1 MSALD
6 DPYRPPS
13 ESAPP
18 AAGYRPGVYWMALAA
33 LLCTWPLLFAGGLVT
48 TYRVGMAVPDWPT
61 TFNENMLTYDFL
73 DASFGVQVEH
83 VHRLFGMVVGMVMIV
98 LAGWLLW
105 AEPRRFVKV
114 LGVLALLGVIG
125 QGILGGIRVTE
136 NSTLLA
142 MVHGCTGQL
151 FFGLIAG
158 LAVVT
163 GRPWLAPRDAG
174 AGGGGFRWL
183 ALATA
188 VIVYA
193 QTCAGA
199 WLRHHLEGLEVHV
212 ALAILA
218 SGCVLATGH
227 FGFRASRHLRAP
239 SLAMTALL
247 LVQVGLGVAA
257 WWLMRP
263 FDGIPHPVTAAQAF
277 VRTGHQANGAL
288 LFATSVAMALLA
300 CRHAAP
306 SGRAVPASPRGPALE
321 ALAS

>member
-1 MSALD
+1 MSAQD
-6 DPYRPPS
+6 NPYRPPS
-13 ESAPP
+13 DPAPP
-18 AAGYRPGVYWMALAA
+18 AASYRPGVHWMALAA

-83 VHRLFGMVVGMVMIV
+83 VHRLFGAAVGMVMIA

-105 AEPRRFVKV
+105 AEPRGYVKA

-125 QGILGGIRVTE
+125 QGVLGGIRVTE

-142 MVHGCTGQL
+142 MIHGCTGQL
-151 FFGLIAG
+151 FFGLIAA

-163 GRPWLAPRDAG
+163 GRAWLAPRDEAAD
-174 AGGGGFRWL
+174 AGGLRWL

-188 VIVYA
+188 AVVYA

-199 WLRHHLEGLEVHV
+199 WLRHHLAGLEVHV

-218 SGCVLATGH
+218 SAGVLATGH
-227 FGFRASRHLRAP
+227 FGFRSSRPLRAP
-239 SLAMTALL
+239 AVAMTALL
-247 LVQVGLGVAA
+247 LVQVGLGVSA

-288 LFATSVAMALLA
+288 LFATTVAMALLA
-300 CRHAAP
+300 SRHAAP
-306 SGRAVPASPRGPALE
+306 SGRAVPARGPALE
-321 ALAS
+321 AVAS